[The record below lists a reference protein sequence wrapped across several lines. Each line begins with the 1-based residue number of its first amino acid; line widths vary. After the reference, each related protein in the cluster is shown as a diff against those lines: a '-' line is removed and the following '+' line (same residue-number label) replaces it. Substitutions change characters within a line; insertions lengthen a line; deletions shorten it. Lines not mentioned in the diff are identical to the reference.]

1 MRHTGPKTRL
11 ARRIGEALRDKDVK
25 FLQKRNYPP
34 GMHGQSRRRKSEY
47 GHQLAEKQK
56 AKWTYDITERQF
68 RRYVQAAS
76 RKREVTGLALLEIL
90 EGRLDNV
97 VYRLGFARSRAG
109 ARQIT
114 SHGFITV
121 NGKKINIPSYQVKA
135 GDEIGINPT
144 KINSKYIQLLAL
156 ELKDFKPQEWLGL
169 QAKELKG
176 KVLSKPS
183 PENTGSTIHMELIIE
198 HYSR

>member
-1 MRHTGPKTRL
+1 M

-34 GMHGQSRRRKSEY
+34 GMHGQSRQRKSEY
-47 GHQLAEKQK
+47 GQQLLEKQK
-56 AKWTYDITERQF
+56 AKWMYDVTERQF
-68 RRYVQAAS
+68 RRYVSAAS
-76 RKREVTGLALLEIL
+76 RKKEVTGLVLLEIL
-90 EGRLDNV
+90 ERRLDNV

-109 ARQIT
+109 ARQIVG
-114 SHGFITV
+114 HGFITV
-121 NGKKINIPSYQVKA
+121 NGKKINIPSYQAAV

-144 KINSKYIQLLAL
+144 KINSKYIQQLAV
-156 ELKDFKPQEWLGL
+156 ELKEFKPQDWLAL
-169 QAKELKG
+169 QAKELVG

-183 PENTGSTIHMELIIE
+183 PENTGSTIRMELIIE